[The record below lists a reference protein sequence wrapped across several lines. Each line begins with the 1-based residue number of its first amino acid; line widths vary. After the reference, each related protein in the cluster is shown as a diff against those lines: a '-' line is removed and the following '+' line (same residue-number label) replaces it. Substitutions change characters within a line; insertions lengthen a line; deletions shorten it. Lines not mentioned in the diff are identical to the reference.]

1 MSTLMPTLH
10 ILTNY
15 ANSFIYYIF
24 SYKMII
30 FIIAAH
36 FPPKLHDLNKQNIE
50 LENSKDAEYRRKFGN
65 SVFMSIIYP

>member
-1 MSTLMPTLH
+1 
-10 ILTNY
+10 
-15 ANSFIYYIF
+15 
-24 SYKMII
+24 MII